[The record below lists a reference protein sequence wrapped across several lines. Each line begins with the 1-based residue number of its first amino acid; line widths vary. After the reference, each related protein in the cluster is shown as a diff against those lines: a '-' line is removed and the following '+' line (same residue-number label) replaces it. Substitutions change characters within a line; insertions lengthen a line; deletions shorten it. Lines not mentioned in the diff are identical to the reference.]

1 MRRSAL
7 NMPDTMAMRA
17 TAGIETRDIV
27 KRVLEGEVNA
37 FALLM
42 ERYQDYVLAIVK
54 RHAPPNQIEELIQEV
69 FIKAFQS
76 LDGWRQTG
84 RFRSWLSVIAVRTCY
99 DFWRKHYR
107 SRELPM
113 SALSDAH
120 REWLGRALAD
130 ASETSWQDITRRREA
145 REILDWAL
153 DQLSA
158 ADRMVLELVYLEGQP
173 AKEAARLLGWTVSN
187 VKVRAFRARRRINKL
202 LIQNGGHS

>member
-1 MRRSAL
+1 MR
-7 NMPDTMAMRA
+7 MPVTMAMHDGA
-17 TAGIETRDIV
+17 ETEARDIV

-54 RHAPPNQIEELIQEV
+54 RHAPPNQVEELIQEV

-76 LDGWRQTG
+76 LGGWRQTG
-84 RFRSWLSVIAVRTCY
+84 RFRAWLSVIAVRTCY
-99 DFWRKHYR
+99 DYWRKHYR
-107 SRELPM
+107 TREVPM
-113 SALSDAH
+113 SALSEAH
-120 REWLGRALAD
+120 REWLDRVLAD
-130 ASETSWQDITRRREA
+130 ASETTWQDITRRREA

-173 AKEAARLLGWTVSN
+173 VKEAARLLGWTVAN
-187 VKVRAFRARRRINKL
+187 VKVRAFRARRKINKL
-202 LIQNGGHS
+202 LLQSGRHA

>member
-1 MRRSAL
+1 MA
-7 NMPDTMAMRA
+7 MPDG
-17 TAGIETRDIV
+17 AGTEARDIV

-54 RHAPPNQIEELIQEV
+54 RHAPPNQVEELIQEV

-76 LDGWRQTG
+76 LGGWRQAG
-84 RFRSWLSVIAVRTCY
+84 RFRAWLSVIAVRTCY
-99 DFWRKHYR
+99 DYWRKHYR
-107 SRELPM
+107 TREVPM
-113 SALSDAH
+113 SALSEAH
-120 REWLGRALAD
+120 RGWLDRVLAD
-130 ASETSWQDITRRREA
+130 ASETTWRDITRRREA

-173 AKEAARLLGWTVSN
+173 VKEAARLLGWTVAN
-187 VKVRAFRARRRINKL
+187 VKVRAFRARRKINKL
-202 LIQNGGHS
+202 LLQSGRPS

>member
-1 MRRSAL
+1 
-7 NMPDTMAMRA
+7 MAMHDGA
-17 TAGIETRDIV
+17 ETEARDIV

-54 RHAPPNQIEELIQEV
+54 RHAPPNQVEELIQEV

-76 LDGWRQTG
+76 LGGWRQTG
-84 RFRSWLSVIAVRTCY
+84 RFRAWLSVIAVRTCY
-99 DFWRKHYR
+99 DYWRKHYR
-107 SRELPM
+107 TREVPM
-113 SALSDAH
+113 SALSEAH
-120 REWLGRALAD
+120 REWLDRVLAD
-130 ASETSWQDITRRREA
+130 ASETTWQDITRRREA

-173 AKEAARLLGWTVSN
+173 VKEAARLLGWTVAN
-187 VKVRAFRARRRINKL
+187 VKVRAFRARRKINKL
-202 LIQNGGHS
+202 LLQSGRHA

>member
-1 MRRSAL
+1 LR
-7 NMPDTMAMRA
+7 MPVTMAMHDGA
-17 TAGIETRDIV
+17 ETEARDIV

-54 RHAPPNQIEELIQEV
+54 RHAPPNQVEELIQEV

-76 LDGWRQTG
+76 LGGWRQTG
-84 RFRSWLSVIAVRTCY
+84 RFRAWLSVIAVRTCY
-99 DFWRKHYR
+99 DYWRKHYR
-107 SRELPM
+107 TREVPM
-113 SALSDAH
+113 SALSEAH
-120 REWLGRALAD
+120 REWLDRVLAD
-130 ASETSWQDITRRREA
+130 ASETTWQDITRRREA

-173 AKEAARLLGWTVSN
+173 VKEAARLLGWTVAN
-187 VKVRAFRARRRINKL
+187 VKVRAFRARRKINKL
-202 LIQNGGHS
+202 LLQSGRHA

>member
-1 MRRSAL
+1 
-7 NMPDTMAMRA
+7 MAMHDG
-17 TAGIETRDIV
+17 AGTEARDIV

-54 RHAPPNQIEELIQEV
+54 RHAPPNQVEELIQEV

-76 LDGWRQTG
+76 LKGWRQAG
-84 RFRSWLSVIAVRTCY
+84 RFRAWLSVIAVRTCY
-99 DFWRKHYR
+99 DYWRKHYR
-107 SRELPM
+107 TREVPM
-113 SALSDAH
+113 SALSEAH
-120 REWLGRALAD
+120 REWLDRVLAD
-130 ASETSWQDITRRREA
+130 ASETTWQDITRRREA

-173 AKEAARLLGWTVSN
+173 VKEAARLLGWTVAN
-187 VKVRAFRARRRINKL
+187 VKVRAFRARRKINKL
-202 LIQNGGHS
+202 LLQSGRHA

>member
-1 MRRSAL
+1 
-7 NMPDTMAMRA
+7 MPVTMAMHDGA
-17 TAGIETRDIV
+17 ETEARDIV

-54 RHAPPNQIEELIQEV
+54 RHAPPNQVEELIQEV

-76 LDGWRQTG
+76 LGGWRQTG
-84 RFRSWLSVIAVRTCY
+84 RFRAWLSVIAVRTCY
-99 DFWRKHYR
+99 DYWRKHYR
-107 SRELPM
+107 TREVPM
-113 SALSDAH
+113 SALSEAH
-120 REWLGRALAD
+120 REWLDRVLAD
-130 ASETSWQDITRRREA
+130 ASETTWQDITRRREA

-173 AKEAARLLGWTVSN
+173 VKEAARLLGWTVAN
-187 VKVRAFRARRRINKL
+187 VKVRAFRARRKINKL
-202 LIQNGGHS
+202 LLQSGRHA

>member
-1 MRRSAL
+1 
-7 NMPDTMAMRA
+7 MAMHDG
-17 TAGIETRDIV
+17 AGTEARDIV

-42 ERYQDYVLAIVK
+42 ERYQNYVLAIVK
-54 RHAPPNQIEELIQEV
+54 RHAPPDQVEELIQEV

-76 LDGWRQTG
+76 LGGWRQTG

-99 DFWRKHYR
+99 DYWRKHYR
-107 SRELPM
+107 TREVPM
-113 SALSDAH
+113 NALSEAH
-120 REWLGRALAD
+120 REWLDRVLAD
-130 ASETSWQDITRRREA
+130 ASKKSWQDITRRREA

-173 AKEAARLLGWTVSN
+173 VKEAARLLGWTAAN
-187 VKVRAFRARRRINKL
+187 VKVRAFRARRKINKL
-202 LIQNGGHS
+202 LLQSGRHA